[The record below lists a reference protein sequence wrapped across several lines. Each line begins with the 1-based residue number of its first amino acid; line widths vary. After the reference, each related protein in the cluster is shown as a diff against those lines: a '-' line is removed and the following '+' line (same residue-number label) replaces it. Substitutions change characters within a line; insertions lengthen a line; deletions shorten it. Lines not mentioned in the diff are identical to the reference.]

1 MKRFWVMGIMS
12 LLIMNSALAAPKC
25 PAIGASVLDKG
36 IAQATPWRV
45 VSGGAGE
52 CSFMTANT
60 SVNFGFNHIAGESV
74 EAAKTAAVEMRE
86 AVAGKS
92 IVVPAPS
99 LGEEGFVYQPKN
111 DAGNIDTTSMFFFGH
126 RGSLNVSAYLNLKD
140 AITPAQQDFIA
151 NLLATTLGAATD
163 PKALAKEAHCPYL
176 DAALVK
182 RLLPAGALS
191 TSVPDANNCVVSTA
205 GKVIVVAVTKSARSR
220 QMAEIALNNADCTVD
235 ALPKLG
241 IAAGIAHHCS
251 EGNPRAEVTFASGGR
266 MFKFMFLPT
275 IEPSADERGAL
286 VELAG
291 LAARK

>member
-1 MKRFWVMGIMS
+1 MKRSWSIGVLC
-12 LLIMNSALAAPKC
+12 LLAMNTAVAAQKC
-25 PAIGASVLDKG
+25 PAFDASMLDKG
-36 IAQATPWRV
+36 ISQATPWRV

-60 SVNFGFNHIAGESV
+60 SINFGFNHIAGESV
-74 EAAKTAAVEMRE
+74 EAAKAAAVEMRE

-92 IVVPAPS
+92 VVVPAPS

-111 DAGNIDTTSMFFFGH
+111 DAGDIDPTSMFFYGH
-126 RGSLNVSAYLNLKD
+126 RGSLNVSGYLNLKD
-140 AITPAQQDFIA
+140 AITAAQQDFIA
-151 NLLATTLGAATD
+151 NLLASTLGAATD
-163 PKALAKEAHCPYL
+163 PKALAKETNCPYL

-220 QMAEIALNNADCTVD
+220 QMAELALKNAACTVD
-235 ALPKLG
+235 TLPKLG
-241 IAAGIAHHCS
+241 TAAGIAHHCS
-251 EGNPRAEVTFASGGR
+251 EGNPRAEVTFASGSR

-286 VELAG
+286 VELAEF
-291 LAARK
+291 AARK